1 MFKFSVL
8 ILSVLMSASA
18 FAANQCNEGRAPNFP
33 YPAGKAATAILEK
46 HELGEAAPEVN
57 YAGTGYCYKA
67 PKAEGVSMEESF
79 AYVGRF
85 RGTAEAAYLLKQGGL
100 HTVVHRGWVAYV
112 GDNECPLVIAEDNQQ
127 AQKQLVA
134 GINQQG
140 DIHMIPDG
148 LGLSLVV
155 PSVSTY
161 IICYFPIR

>member
-1 MFKFSVL
+1 
-8 ILSVLMSASA
+8 
-18 FAANQCNEGRAPNFP
+18 
-33 YPAGKAATAILEK
+33 
-46 HELGEAAPEVN
+46 
-57 YAGTGYCYKA
+57 
-67 PKAEGVSMEESF
+67 MEESF